1 MAVDTVSTP
10 SRQTLESLEACKRG
24 DREGLRFLFEAYKDK
39 VHSLALHFCGDGATA
54 WDLTQEV
61 FLKVFSGIAEF
72 RGKSSFDT
80 WLYRIVMN
88 ACIDEQRKR
97 QRFISFSQDLDAWQ
111 LTENRPQEEGC
122 WRRQVRD
129 AVQAA
134 VADLRPVLKA
144 PILLRYVE
152 GLSYEEI
159 AQVLGCR
166 VGTVSARLHRGHK
179 ILARKLAALRGVV

>member
-1 MAVDTVSTP
+1 MVVDTVGPP
-10 SRQTLESLEACKRG
+10 SKQTLEGLEACRRG
-24 DREGLRFLFEAYKDK
+24 DREGLRSLFEAYKDK
-39 VHSLALHFCGDGATA
+39 VYSLALHFCGDGATA

-72 RGKSSFDT
+72 REKSSFDT

-97 QRFISFSQDLDAWQ
+97 RRFVSFSQDSDAWQ
-111 LTENRPQEEGC
+111 LTDDRPQEEGC
-122 WRRQVRD
+122 LRRQVRD

-134 VADLRPVLKA
+134 VANLRSVLKA
-144 PILLRYVE
+144 PMLVRYVE

-159 AQVLGCR
+159 AKVLGCR
-166 VGTVSARLHRGHK
+166 VGTVSAQLHRGHK
-179 ILARKLAALRGVV
+179 ILARKLGDLRGVI